1 MISSGIGA
9 ILSAEGERD
18 RPTAAIVTQFLGVQ
32 LRSGQIGIL
41 LRYAKC
47 EWPLATCVHLDPK
60 GQGNTVRK
68 HLSACACA
76 FSFSQG
82 CRSGF

>member
-41 LRYAKC
+41 LRYANVNGRWRRVCIWIQKVKVTQF
-47 EWPLATCVHLDPK
+47 E
-60 GQGNTVRK
+60 NI
-68 HLSACACA
+68 
-76 FSFSQG
+76 
-82 CRSGF
+82 